1 MTPEQTV
8 HLINLLA
15 SKRAES
21 GLSVAEVGRRAG
33 VNGGTVW
40 RIEQGKIASPKAET
54 LQAIGEVLGIPTSD
68 LFTTVGWVPSKQLPT
83 IRPYLRTKYRQ
94 LPPDAVQEI
103 EAHFDEVARRHGIT
117 FDQRY
122 GPIDGEDE

>member
-33 VNGGTVW
+33 VDGGTVW
-40 RIEQGKIASPKAET
+40 RIEQGMIASPKAEN
-54 LQAIGEVLGIPTSD
+54 LQAIGDVLGISASD
-68 LFTTVGWVPSKQLPT
+68 LFATVGWMPSKELPT

-94 LPPDAVQEI
+94 LPADAVAEI
-103 EAHFDEVARRHGIT
+103 EAEFDAIAKRHGIS
-117 FDQRY
+117 FDQNE
-122 GPIDGEDE
+122 GPTAGEDE